1 MRKMSIEKL
10 LFYGYCIIEVIFN
23 RLNLRLSKKNWSL
36 EYIFLKKCALE
47 YTGSTIMTQIRKRN
61 ASFDI
66 GALFQSPDRWVKKRA
81 ISKLTF
87 SLSTLSRSCTDC
99 TSSSSVWIKKR
110 EFVLMIYSLTI
121 SDIKFHTIL
130 ILSMLYLLL

>member
-1 MRKMSIEKL
+1 MSIEKL

-66 GALFQSPDRWVKKRA
+66 GALFQSPDR
-81 ISKLTF
+81 
-87 SLSTLSRSCTDC
+87 
-99 TSSSSVWIKKR
+99 
-110 EFVLMIYSLTI
+110 
-121 SDIKFHTIL
+121 
-130 ILSMLYLLL
+130 